1 MEVKWWYN
9 NKRNK
14 TILKSLSFWIRV
26 SQPLH
31 HWHCFGLDDSLVWW
45 NALCTTGHLAASLAS
60 TLSILVMSLLLWQPK
75 LSPDIAKC
83 PPWSQNC
90 LSWDHCSSEL
100 IYQKT
105 KPNKN
110 QFPVHYTLS
119 FHCPKNLK
127 TLLRQISVISIS
139 YYKEKERKACALQIC
154 FATLKKKKKKTPP
167 GRVPEQRWAPAPRDS
182 EGPARWMGC
191 SYTTYHHP
199 RAECHR

>member
-45 NALCTTGHLAASLAS
+45 NALCTAGHSAASLAS
-60 TLSILVMSLLLWQPK
+60 TLSVLVMSLLLWQPK
-75 LSPDIAKC
+75 PSPDIAKC

-100 IYQKT
+100 INQKT
-105 KPNKN
+105 KPKKN

-139 YYKEKERKACALQIC
+139 YIKKRKERPVLYKSVL
-154 FATLKKKKKKTPP
+154 LP
-167 GRVPEQRWAPAPRDS
+167 
-182 EGPARWMGC
+182 
-191 SYTTYHHP
+191 
-199 RAECHR
+199 

>member
-1 MEVKWWYN
+1 M
-9 NKRNK
+9 
-14 TILKSLSFWIRV
+14 
-26 SQPLH
+26 
-31 HWHCFGLDDSLVWW
+31 WW

-100 IYQKT
+100 INQKT

-139 YYKEKERKACALQIC
+139 YYEEKERKACALQIC
-154 FATLKKKKKKTPP
+154 FATLKKKKTPP
-167 GRVPEQRWAPAPRDS
+167 GRVPEQRWAPAPGDS